1 MPDAQ
6 TGYDLRR
13 ERYGR
18 ACWWLDRGVEI
29 VPIRTRSKKLQP
41 GYGPTKAHITEK
53 ASARKWFLGT
63 DANLGVVLGG
73 NVGLIVA
80 DWDDVEDYQAWR
92 KAEGAKVETLAERT
106 ARGYHLFFQGRALVS
121 AASNACE
128 FKTTGVCAVSPSV
141 HPSGVVYRIVSD
153 ADIARVGTGDAHRLF
168 PFLSRERDRRQD
180 LGGVTVPRGFTV
192 TRQRLGRSAGRGV
205 VSRIKAARST
215 VDEMNAAGIALR
227 RGGEDALVGLCPFHD
242 DHHPSL
248 WVNPVS
254 GVWGCNKP
262 SCPAAGYHDVINLR
276 ALVRGISNPAAI
288 RDLAEDYL

>member
-13 ERYGR
+13 KRYGR

-73 NVGLIVA
+73 DIGLIVA

-106 ARGYHLFFQGRALVS
+106 GRGYHLFFQA
-121 AASNACE
+121 
-128 FKTTGVCAVSPSV
+128 T
-141 HPSGVVYRIVSD
+141 H
-153 ADIARVGTGDAHRLF
+153 
-168 PFLSRERDRRQD
+168 
-180 LGGVTVPRGFTV
+180 
-192 TRQRLGRSAGRGV
+192 
-205 VSRIKAARST
+205 
-215 VDEMNAAGIALR
+215 
-227 RGGEDALVGLCPFHD
+227 
-242 DHHPSL
+242 
-248 WVNPVS
+248 
-254 GVWGCNKP
+254 
-262 SCPAAGYHDVINLR
+262 
-276 ALVRGISNPAAI
+276 
-288 RDLAEDYL
+288 